1 MPSEPEKRIEPL
13 LKAYAEK
20 RRQAGASQPGLHPAT
35 RRLLQAEARQ
45 RWPTRG
51 SSASPRWY
59 QKIITFW
66 PRLVM
71 AGAIAVVLG
80 MGLWFLAPANKP
92 ASTNMAKQDTLSRLP
107 AKPADEIVLTTGGSR
122 NEPAADAEFDRVKLT
137 EKQADVKKLADT
149 SGMRE
154 QKVSLESVS
163 QRGVADQPAPV
174 ASPTLAVPTQ
184 MKAKEV
190 VPPATKP
197 AEPSPTRR
205 PVAPL
210 AAAPTAG
217 GVPLPASRA
226 NERLAE
232 NIQRDSRVLTEE
244 AQAARGRYVVLAPTS
259 TPETTNR
266 PLTVLSFN
274 ESVPARQYYF
284 RNLSATPSPQV
295 PGAPQAAGRAGAG
308 AEPQSLRA
316 DRSLARPVG
325 QAGPPGGVLVNFAIE
340 QRGPA
345 LRIIDDD
352 GSVYE
357 GRVLVNA
364 EPAVAA
370 EFRQSVA
377 LKREAPA
384 PSPTPTPALSKSISE
399 TRVAELSVDKNTMGK
414 DADGFGD
421 AARPQLAFE
430 VSGTNNTLR
439 QNVSLAGTLYF
450 SSTNVL
456 VATNTA
462 RFQRGFGAVTLNDGY
477 IATQDGKAQANTNF
491 SQVLRILGRGRVN
504 GSNELSVDA
513 VPAQR

>member
-20 RRQAGASQPGLHPAT
+20 RRQAAASQPGLHPAT
-35 RRLLQAEARQ
+35 RRLLQAEVRQ

-51 SSASPRWY
+51 GSASPRWY
-59 QKIITFW
+59 QKIMTFW

-80 MGLWFLAPANKP
+80 MGLWFLGPANKP
-92 ASTNMAKQDTLSRLP
+92 ASTHVAKQDSLSRLP
-107 AKPADEIVLTTGGSR
+107 EKPADEIVLTTGGSR
-122 NEPAADAEFDRVKLT
+122 NEPAADAEFDRLKLT
-137 EKQADVKKLADT
+137 EKPADAKKLADT

-174 ASPTLAVPTQ
+174 AAPTLTAPAQ
-184 MKAKEV
+184 MKAKEA
-190 VPPATKP
+190 VPPATAP
-197 AEPSPTRR
+197 AEPSPTRS
-205 PVAPL
+205 PVASL

-217 GVPLPASRA
+217 GVPLPASPA

-244 AQAARGRYVVLAPTS
+244 AQATPGRYVVLAPTS
-259 TPETTNR
+259 TPETANR

-274 ESVPARQYYF
+274 ESAPARQYYF
-284 RNLSATPSPQV
+284 RNLSTTPSLQG
-295 PGAPQAAGRAGAG
+295 PGAPEAAGRAGAG
-308 AEPQSLRA
+308 AEPQSLRV
-316 DRSLARPVG
+316 DRSRAGPARPAG
-325 QAGPPGGVLVNFAIE
+325 QPGGVLVNFAIE

-357 GRVLVNA
+357 GRVLANA
-364 EPAVAA
+364 EAAVEAKI
-370 EFRQSVA
+370 RQPVA
-377 LKREAPA
+377 LKREAPS
-384 PSPTPTPALSKSISE
+384 PSPTPALSKSISE
-399 TRVAELSVDKNTMGK
+399 TRVAELSVDKNSAGK
-414 DADGFGD
+414 DVDGFGD
-421 AARPQLAFE
+421 AVRPQLAFE
-430 VSGTNNTLR
+430 VFGTNNTLR
-439 QNVSLAGTLYF
+439 QSISLAGTLYF

-462 RFQRGFGAVTLNDGY
+462 RFQRGFGAVTLNDGS